1 MQPKSLAKHKCV
13 SNLVS
18 QKGVWNETYQDNSCS
33 LDSSPF
39 PEDSPE
45 QPANEQDHESCD
57 EEHEGREDEGC
68 PDLCSTGYFPQRFL
82 IFIFLL
88 SSQHGQTELSDYSM
102 MSWLLGN
109 CPTSSGSLECSVLNG
124 RTMTKDEGLP
134 ITVCSLYGRQRM
146 SDQIEKAQN
155 LNSQKIRAPPFGG
168 SWLWES
174 HFLLAR
180 TNWLCNLLIQFQG
193 SGLCKK
199 PSPSTVT
206 WLTGS

>member
-88 SSQHGQTELSDYSM
+88 SSQHGETELSDYSM
-102 MSWLLGN
+102 MSWLHGN

-155 LNSQKIRAPPFGG
+155 LNSQKIRAPPFGVPDFEKVTS
-168 SWLWES
+168 SWLGLVGYVICLFNFKAVAFARNQAHQPS
-174 HFLLAR
+174 HD
-180 TNWLCNLLIQFQG
+180 
-193 SGLCKK
+193 
-199 PSPSTVT
+199 
-206 WLTGS
+206 